1 MIIHESKKHRIY
13 LWDNLKFF
21 LITMVVIGHCID
33 MFSGESR
40 ICQSIF
46 LFVYS
51 FHMPLFLFISGLFH
65 SDKNILSKCIYFFSV
80 GMLLK
85 ILLFV
90 MQQGTEEFQLL
101 YESGIP
107 WYMFVI
113 AVYIVITYLLRNH
126 NKKYILILNIVFAC
140 FVGYD
145 QSIGDFLCL
154 SKVIVFYPFYLSG
167 ALIDPERMVSFKKRH
182 RWIYILAAA
191 VFLLWGF
198 LCFTRL
204 DLFYRL
210 RHLFTGRNPF
220 NLELVPHGALARAFC
235 YMISA
240 VVSLALIILC
250 PNKKI
255 PVISKMGTRTLDV
268 YFWHWPLFLV
278 LDHFL
283 HITELWSA
291 GWTGKIIYLMIP
303 MMISVVLALDDP
315 ISYPLKIIRN
325 ASYAKIKEEPI

>member
-1 MIIHESKKHRIY
+1 
-13 LWDNLKFF
+13 
-21 LITMVVIGHCID
+21 
-33 MFSGESR
+33 
-40 ICQSIF
+40 
-46 LFVYS
+46 
-51 FHMPLFLFISGLFH
+51 
-65 SDKNILSKCIYFFSV
+65 
-80 GMLLK
+80 
-85 ILLFV
+85 
-90 MQQGTEEFQLL
+90 
-101 YESGIP
+101 
-107 WYMFVI
+107 
-113 AVYIVITYLLRNH
+113 
-126 NKKYILILNIVFAC
+126 
-140 FVGYD
+140 
-145 QSIGDFLCL
+145 
-154 SKVIVFYPFYLSG
+154 
-167 ALIDPERMVSFKKRH
+167 MVSFKKRH

-255 PVISKMGTRTLDV
+255 PVISKMGTHTLDV

-283 HITELWSA
+283 HITGLWSY
-291 GWTGKIIYLMIP
+291 GRTGKMIYLMIP
-303 MMISVVLALDDP
+303 LMISVVLALGDP

-325 ASYAKIKEEPI
+325 ASYAKIKEETI

>member
-1 MIIHESKKHRIY
+1 
-13 LWDNLKFF
+13 
-21 LITMVVIGHCID
+21 
-33 MFSGESR
+33 
-40 ICQSIF
+40 
-46 LFVYS
+46 
-51 FHMPLFLFISGLFH
+51 
-65 SDKNILSKCIYFFSV
+65 
-80 GMLLK
+80 
-85 ILLFV
+85 
-90 MQQGTEEFQLL
+90 
-101 YESGIP
+101 
-107 WYMFVI
+107 MFVI
-113 AVYIVITYLLRNH
+113 AVYTVITYLLRNH
-126 NKKYILILNIVFAC
+126 NKKYILILSIVFAC

-154 SKVIVFYPFYLSG
+154 SKTIVFYPFYLSG
-167 ALIDPERMVSFKKRH
+167 TLIGPERIVSFKKKH
-182 RWIYILAAA
+182 SWMYVLAAA
-191 VFLLWGF
+191 VFLFWGF

-250 PNKKI
+250 LNKKI

-283 HITELWSA
+283 HITDLWST
-291 GWTGKIIYLMIP
+291 GWTVKIIYLMIP
-303 MMISVVLALDDP
+303 MMISVVLALGDP